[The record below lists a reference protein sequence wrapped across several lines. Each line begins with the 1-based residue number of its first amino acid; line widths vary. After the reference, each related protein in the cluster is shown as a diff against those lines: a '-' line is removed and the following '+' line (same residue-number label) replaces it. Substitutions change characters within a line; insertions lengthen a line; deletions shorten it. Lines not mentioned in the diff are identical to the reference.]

1 VNWYGARGGGGA
13 VSWAATESW
22 AGLFWIGLIGALAV
36 LYALPTIIAL
46 LRRAEGI
53 AMVVILN
60 VLPVAWPAAL
70 VAALMMPRRDDR

>member
-1 VNWYGARGGGGA
+1 VNWYGAREGEGA
-13 VSWAATESW
+13 VNWAGAGPW

-36 LYALPTIIAL
+36 LYALPTLIAL

-60 VLPVAWPAAL
+60 VVPVAWPAAL
-70 VAALMMPRRDDR
+70 VAACLMPRRVA

>member
-1 VNWYGARGGGGA
+1 
-13 VSWAATESW
+13 VSWAGAGPW
-22 AGLFWIGLIGALAV
+22 AGLFWIGLIIGLAV
-36 LYALPTIIAL
+36 LYALPTIIAV

-60 VLPVAWPAAL
+60 ALPVAWPAAL